1 MPRFRD
7 GATRNRPHGR
17 TFQYNPHRGWRQ
29 NSRSRASASIP
40 VLRLMEEKQYLVDAL
55 SVNESWRM
63 FRIMAEFVEAIEE
76 LSDIGR
82 AVTIFGSARTTPANK
97 YYQKTEH
104 LARLLAQ
111 QGFSVITGGGPGVM
125 EAANKGA
132 SEAGG
137 TSVGMNIR
145 LPFEQTP
152 NEFANVKLYHKY
164 FFIRKVMFVKFAVAY
179 VIVPGGFGTLDE
191 LFEALTL
198 IQTKRIKSFP
208 VILMGSDYWKGLLDW
223 LKDAMLGQGMIS
235 REDMDLFRVLDEPE
249 EIVDYIKKFVIL

>member
-17 TFQYNPHRGWRQ
+17 IFKDNPYRGWGQ
-29 NSRSRASASIP
+29 EPLDEVSAS
-40 VLRLMEEKQYLVDAL
+40 VSALRLMEEKQYLVDAL

-63 FRIMAEFVEAIEE
+63 FRIMAEFVEAVEE

-111 QGFSVITGGGPGVM
+111 QGFSVITGGGPGIM

-179 VIVPGGFGTLDE
+179 VIVPGGFGTMDE

-223 LKDAMLGQGMIS
+223 LRNTMLDQGMIS
-235 REDMDLFRVLDEPE
+235 REDMELFRVLDEPE
-249 EIVDYIKKFVIL
+249 EIVEYIRKFVII

>member
-1 MPRFRD
+1 
-7 GATRNRPHGR
+7 
-17 TFQYNPHRGWRQ
+17 
-29 NSRSRASASIP
+29 
-40 VLRLMEEKQYLVDAL
+40 MEEKQYLVDAL

-82 AVTIFGSARTTPANK
+82 AVTIFGSARTTPANP

-111 QGFSVITGGGPGVM
+111 QGFSVITGGGPGIM

-132 SEAGG
+132 AEAGG

-179 VIVPGGFGTLDE
+179 VIVPGGFGTMDE

-208 VILMGSDYWKGLLDW
+208 VILMGGDYWRGLLDW
-223 LKDAMLGQGMIS
+223 LKNTMLGQGMIS

-249 EIVDYIKKFVIL
+249 EIVDYIKKFVIV